1 MYTSRQKRIK
11 NIKTFLLNKGLD
23 ECITY
28 TLTSA
33 KKMNDFNILKE
44 EEHYA
49 IINPLT
55 DERVVVRTHILGS
68 LLEVANYNIARQNK
82 NLAIF
87 EVSNMISKSS
97 RSDHLAI
104 VLVGKKLGQGLM
116 NEVDFD
122 FYDMK
127 GLVEGLF
134 ITLGIESSRYKFEK
148 LVDAKGALHPGKSA
162 TIIFQ
167 NKILGKFGELHP
179 NAIDKYD
186 LGKTSAVALE
196 IDLDALLEA
205 KVSEVKMAP
214 ISRFPS
220 VSRDLAFVLDKEITA
235 GEVVKYVKKSGGSL
249 VVDCQ
254 VFDVYQGE
262 HIAEG
267 KKSMAITVT
276 YLKDNGTLTEKEVS
290 DTEDKIKYELAR
302 SFKAE
307 IRS

>member
-1 MYTSRQKRIK
+1 
-11 NIKTFLLNKGLD
+11 
-23 ECITY
+23 
-28 TLTSA
+28 
-33 KKMNDFNILKE
+33 
-44 EEHYA
+44 
-49 IINPLT
+49 
-55 DERVVVRTHILGS
+55 
-68 LLEVANYNIARQNK
+68 
-82 NLAIF
+82 
-87 EVSNMISKSS
+87 
-97 RSDHLAI
+97 
-104 VLVGKKLGQGLM
+104 
-116 NEVDFD
+116 
-122 FYDMK
+122 
-127 GLVEGLF
+127 
-134 ITLGIESSRYKFEK
+134 
-148 LVDAKGALHPGKSA
+148 
-162 TIIFQ
+162 
-167 NKILGKFGELHP
+167 
-179 NAIDKYD
+179 
-186 LGKTSAVALE
+186 
-196 IDLDALLEA
+196 
-205 KVSEVKMAP
+205 MAP

>member
-1 MYTSRQKRIK
+1 M
-11 NIKTFLLNKGLD
+11 D
-23 ECITY
+23 ECVTY
-28 TLTSA
+28 TLTST
-33 KKMNDFNILKE
+33 KKMHDFNILKE

-87 EVSNMISKSS
+87 EVSNMISKVS
-97 RSDHLAI
+97 RSEHLAI
-104 VLVGKKLGQGLM
+104 VLVGKKQGQGLM
-116 NEVDFD
+116 HEVDYD
-122 FYDMK
+122 FFDMK
-127 GLVEGLF
+127 GLIEGLF
-134 ITLGIESSRYKFEK
+134 TTLGVESSRYKFER
-148 LVDAKGALHPGKSA
+148 LVDTKGELHPGKSA
-162 TIIFQ
+162 SIIFQ
-167 NKILGKFGELHP
+167 NKIIGKFGELHP
-179 NAIDKYD
+179 NAIEKYD

-196 IDLDALLEA
+196 IDLEALLEA
-205 KVSEVKMAP
+205 KVSEIKMVP
-214 ISRFPS
+214 ISRYPS
-220 VSRDLAFVLDKEITA
+220 VSRDLAFILDKDIAA
-235 GEVVKYVKKSGGSL
+235 GDVIKYVKKSGGSL

-276 YLKDNGTLTEKEVS
+276 YLKDNATLTEKEVS
-290 DTEDKIKYELAR
+290 DAEDKIKFELAR